1 MSEPSDKKSLSPTA
15 SAEHHAEWQ
24 RENVHKVFFLGRIYA
39 IARNTLTELVRLKVF
54 YFLLIFGL
62 LIIGNSAFMLQFS
75 FQQEF
80 QVLKDVSLGAM
91 SIFTSL
97 LAIVATAALIP
108 KDIEDRTLYTILAK
122 PVPRLDYLLGKLGG
136 VLLLLAVATVL
147 MSFVF
152 AIVLYVREQWVI
164 QQILIEAR
172 SNPELSQEIIQREI
186 AEIKSLTFSTTLFAG
201 VAVIYIKAALLAAL
215 TLFVSTFATSSIFT
229 IIIVVAVYFV
239 GHLQATAREYWMA
252 GGDIG
257 WLTKVFLG
265 LVSLIFPD
273 LQAFNLVDDIVAGNM
288 IGLALF
294 LKTMGLGLLYVM
306 IYTLLGYF
314 VFAKKEL

>member
-1 MSEPSDKKSLSPTA
+1 MSEPSDKKFLSPTA
-15 SAEHHAEWQ
+15 SAEQHAEWQ

-273 LQAFNLVDDIVAGNM
+273 LQAFNLVDDIVAGNA